1 MGTFLLL
8 IGSVFF
14 VVGVQ
19 EFQKEQT
26 FRSQGL
32 TAHAIVVEKSL
43 VKAKRGENRATRY
56 VITYRFTTQAGEERD
71 GSADV
76 PVEEW
81 ERVERGQTIPVTY
94 VPGVP
99 DANRAQGNNEWI
111 AALVFLCLGG
121 VFVLLG
127 GGLAFSDARALV
139 RATRLSRHGLVTDG
153 TVLRAEPT
161 GTMINRVTQW
171 RIVYRYRD
179 HVGRSHEASSYLMPP
194 EEAASWKD
202 GDTGTVR
209 FDRERPEISL
219 WAGRT

>member
-8 IGSVFF
+8 MGSVFF

-19 EFQKEQT
+19 EWQKEHT

-32 TAHAIVVEKSL
+32 TAHGIVVEKSL
-43 VKAKRGENRATRY
+43 VKAKRGENSATRY
-56 VITYRFTTQAGEERD
+56 VLAYRFTTQEGEERD
-71 GSADV
+71 GTADV

-81 ERVERGQTIPVTY
+81 ERVEQGHTIPVTY

-99 DANRAQGNNEWI
+99 DANRAQGHNEWI
-111 AALVFLCLGG
+111 AALVFLCIGG
-121 VFVLLG
+121 VLVLLG

-139 RATRLSRHGLVTDG
+139 RAMRLSRHGLVAHA
-153 TVLRAEPT
+153 TVLRVGPT
-161 GTMINRVTQW
+161 GTTINRVTQW
-171 RIVYRYRD
+171 RILYRYRD
-179 HVGRSHEASSYLMPP
+179 HVGRTHDGSSYLMPP
-194 EEAASWKD
+194 EEAASWKA

-209 FDRERPEISL
+209 FDRARPDISL